1 MKYTP
6 SIAFDEFAGSAKGV
20 TAAKSRGRKY
30 IRNKGY
36 GNTSSTA
43 SQSDVKAIFSQLT
56 KNFKTLT
63 SSQIAAWNA
72 LAQTQE
78 GRSTLGTRSKISG
91 LNLYLRLNHWIVA
104 CGGTALAT
112 PPTLGGVDSPSAA
125 TLALTAGA
133 FTITLDTIPA
143 DVSNLKLVVRASAP
157 QTNGISDAYA
167 KVAVVGEP
175 QTPVTTAIVLKT
187 DYDAKYE
194 APSVAAPKVFV
205 KWFYV
210 NTTTGEKSGE
220 MMGLATLTA

>member
-112 PPTLGGVDSPSAA
+112 PPTLGGVESPSAA
-125 TLALTAGA
+125 TLALSASA
-133 FTITLDTIPA
+133 FTITLDSIPA

-194 APSVAAPKVFV
+194 APSVAAPK
-205 KWFYV
+205 Y
-210 NTTTGEKSGE
+210 S
-220 MMGLATLTA
+220 